1 MKKVYIISTSLR
13 NNSNS
18 EILAHCFEKGAI
30 DNNNEVKFLSLK
42 NFDLKFCL
50 GCLSCVKT
58 NKCVIKD
65 DMVKIIDDIS
75 NSDVIC
81 FATPIYYYSLS
92 GQLKTFLDRLN
103 PLYGKENKFKEIYLL
118 ASCADESISAF
129 EKAKVTLS
137 GWTECFDGVYLKDS
151 LLALNSDVPSSVKE
165 EYKDLA
171 YKMGNSI
178 L

>member
-18 EILAHCFEKGAI
+18 EILAHYFEKGAK
-30 DNNNEVKFLSLK
+30 DDNNEVKFLSLK
-42 NFDLKFCL
+42 NFDLRFCS

-58 NKCVIKD
+58 NKCIIKD
-65 DMVKIIDDIS
+65 DMSKVIDEIS
-75 NSDVIC
+75 NSDVLC

-103 PLYGKENKFKEIYLL
+103 PLYGKDNKFKEIYLL
-118 ASCADESISAF
+118 SSCADESISAF
-129 EKAKVTLS
+129 DKVKVTLS
-137 GWTECFDGVYLKDS
+137 GWIECFDGVYLKDS
-151 LLALNSDVPSSVKE
+151 LLAVNTDNPNSVKE

-171 YKMGNSI
+171 YKMGKSI
-178 L
+178 